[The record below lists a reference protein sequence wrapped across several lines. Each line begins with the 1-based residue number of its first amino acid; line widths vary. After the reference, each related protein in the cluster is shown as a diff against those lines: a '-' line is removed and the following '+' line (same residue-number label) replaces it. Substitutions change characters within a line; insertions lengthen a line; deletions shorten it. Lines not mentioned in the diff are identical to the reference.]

1 MPSFSIPTGRNR
13 KRQLAE
19 AERQRPGSA
28 AHLDADWTRMAAVPC
43 RYCGEPIG
51 DRTWCYVDHPPTDA
65 TMAHVVC
72 HEDHEEKKITY
83 VVTRSGKPVA
93 VYALEERAQD
103 FIDHDD
109 HPELCEIHE
118 VESA

>member
-1 MPSFSIPTGRNR
+1 MIQKLRIEITATYDRPEPSFLHQELMRMKDAVQAALGGPHYPLRCFSHLRDSHIEVAPFTG
-13 KRQLAE
+13 A
-19 AERQRPGSA
+19 
-28 AHLDADWTRMAAVPC
+28 
-43 RYCGEPIG
+43 
-51 DRTWCYVDHPPTDA
+51 
-65 TMAHVVC
+65 
-72 HEDHEEKKITY
+72 Y

-93 VYALEERAQD
+93 SYMDERLAQN